1 MLAFSAITAPIPALT
16 KSASTIRFSV
26 SLQYS
31 SYDKKYRR
39 NHPHAPAVGAATI
52 RFHTGVGL
60 LPFSPLFPSQ
70 APCIRPPG
78 CDRRHCMR
86 AVFLRR
92 RPPFHLPRRSS
103 RRIPDLPGASPDT
116 SAALFQTILP
126 PSPGVPA
133 HLPEEPPSR
142 AEFDVRSLS
151 GPDHSLNDITFPF
164 SRSIPFLI

>member
-1 MLAFSAITAPIPALT
+1 
-16 KSASTIRFSV
+16 
-26 SLQYS
+26 
-31 SYDKKYRR
+31 
-39 NHPHAPAVGAATI
+39 
-52 RFHTGVGL
+52 
-60 LPFSPLFPSQ
+60 
-70 APCIRPPG
+70 
-78 CDRRHCMR
+78 MR

-103 RRIPDLPGASPDT
+103 RRIPDLPDASPDT

-164 SRSIPFLI
+164 PVPFLFLYEPFLSKT